1 MKRRLLTTICCCPLI
16 LNSINTLQLQCFNRE
31 ITVQIAQL
39 FTRKTPPVVGLDISS
54 SAVKLLE
61 LSRNGNRYRVES
73 YAVEPLPPNSVVE
86 KNITDV
92 EAVGEAVR
100 RAIKRSGAR
109 IRGAA
114 VAVAGSSVITK
125 VVPMPNNLSDDEMHT
140 QIELEAD
147 QYVPYPL
154 EEVSLDFEV
163 LGPSDNNPDT
173 VDVLLAACR
182 TETVDMRTAA
192 VESGGLDTKVVDVEA
207 YATENAFQLLLDQVP
222 DRGLEKTIAVVDVGA
237 TMTTL
242 NVLHDTR
249 LIYTRD
255 QVFGGK
261 QLTEEIM
268 RRYGLS
274 FEEAGMAKRQGGLPE
289 NYEPEVLEP
298 FKEAMCQQVSRSL
311 QFFFGSS
318 KYNSVDQIIL
328 AGGSASVPGVA
339 ELIQD
344 RLGIEALIANPFA
357 SMSLS
362 SQVKPQSLSNDAPA
376 LLIACGLALRSFD

>member
-1 MKRRLLTTICCCPLI
+1 M
-16 LNSINTLQLQCFNRE
+16 
-31 ITVQIAQL
+31 QIAQL
-39 FTRKTPPVVGLDISS
+39 FTRNTPPVVGLDISS

-61 LSRNGNRYRVES
+61 LSRHGNRYRVES

-100 RAIKRSGAR
+100 RAVKRSGAR
-109 IRGAA
+109 IKGAA

-125 VVPMPNNLSDDEMHT
+125 VVPMPNSLSDDEMHS

-163 LGPSDNNPDT
+163 LGPTDNNPGT

-182 TETVDMRTAA
+182 TETVDMRTG
-192 VESGGLDTKVVDVEA
+192 GGLDTRVVDVEA
-207 YATENAFQLLLDQVP
+207 YATENAFQLLLEQVP
-222 DRGLEKTIAVVDVGA
+222 DQGMDKTVAVIDVGA

-274 FEEAGMAKRQGGLPE
+274 YEEAGMAKRQGGLPE

-298 FKEAMCQQVSRSL
+298 FKEAMSQQVSRSL

-318 KYNSVDQIIL
+318 QYNSVDQIIL
-328 AGGSASVPGVA
+328 AGGSASVPGIS
-339 ELIQD
+339 ELIQE
-344 RLGIEALIANPFA
+344 RLSIETLIANPFA
-357 SMSLS
+357 SMSLA

>member
-1 MKRRLLTTICCCPLI
+1 MQSSLTD
-16 LNSINTLQLQCFNRE
+16 E
-31 ITVQIAQL
+31 
-39 FTRKTPPVVGLDISS
+39 
-54 SAVKLLE
+54 
-61 LSRNGNRYRVES
+61 
-73 YAVEPLPPNSVVE
+73 
-86 KNITDV
+86 
-92 EAVGEAVR
+92 
-100 RAIKRSGAR
+100 
-109 IRGAA
+109 
-114 VAVAGSSVITK
+114 
-125 VVPMPNNLSDDEMHT
+125 EMHS

-163 LGPSDNNPDT
+163 LGPSENNPDT

-182 TETVDMRTAA
+182 TETVEMRTAA
-192 VESGGLDTKVVDVEA
+192 VESGGLDAKVVDVEA

-222 DRGLEKTIAVVDVGA
+222 DQGMEKTIAVVDVGA

-274 FEEAGMAKRQGGLPE
+274 YEEAGMAKRQGGLPE
-289 NYEPEVLEP
+289 NYELEVLEP

-328 AGGSASVPGVA
+328 AGGSASVPTIA

-344 RLGIEALIANPFA
+344 RLGIETQVANPFA

>member
-1 MKRRLLTTICCCPLI
+1 MQLARLFRRTKGPI
-16 LNSINTLQLQCFNRE
+16 
-31 ITVQIAQL
+31 
-39 FTRKTPPVVGLDISS
+39 VGLDISS
-54 SAVKLLE
+54 TAVKLLE
-61 LSRNGNRYRVES
+61 LSRNGGRYRVES

-100 RAIKRSGAR
+100 RAVKRSGTRAR
-109 IRGAA
+109 YAA

-125 VVPMPNNLSDDEMHT
+125 IIPMPANLTDDELEA

-163 LGPSDNNPDT
+163 LGPTERNPET

-182 TETVDMRTAA
+182 SENVEMRTAA
-192 VESGGLDTKVVDVEA
+192 VETGGLQAKVVDVEA
-207 YATENAFQLLLDQVP
+207 YATENAFSLIAEQLPDQGV
-222 DRGLEKTIAVVDVGA
+222 DRTIAVVDVGA

-242 NVLHDTR
+242 NVLHDMKM
-249 LIYTRD
+249 IYTRD

-274 FEEAGMAKRQGGLPE
+274 YEEAGMAKRQGGLPE
-289 NYEPEVLEP
+289 NYLSEVLEP
-298 FKEAMCQQVSRSL
+298 FKEAMAQQVSRSL
-311 QFFFGSS
+311 QFFFSS
-318 KYNSVDQIIL
+318 SQYNHVDHIVL
-328 AGGSASVPGVA
+328 AGGSAPTPDVNEVVQDKLGV
-339 ELIQD
+339 ETS
-344 RLGIEALIANPFA
+344 IANPFA
-357 SMSLS
+357 SMSLAPS
-362 SQVKPQSLSNDAPA
+362 VKPQTLSNDAPA
-376 LLIACGLALRSFD
+376 LLITCGLALRSFD

>member
-1 MKRRLLTTICCCPLI
+1 M
-16 LNSINTLQLQCFNRE
+16 
-31 ITVQIAQL
+31 QIAQL
-39 FTRKTPPVVGLDISS
+39 FTRKQTPVLGLDISS

-61 LSRNGNRYRVES
+61 LSSNGNRYRVES

-92 EAVGEAVR
+92 EAVGEAIR
-100 RAIKRSGAR
+100 RAIKRAGAR
-109 IRGAA
+109 TRHAA

-125 VVPMPNNLSDDEMHT
+125 VIPMPNNLSDDELES

-163 LGPSDNNPDT
+163 LGSSDNNPDT

-182 TETVDMRTAA
+182 TETVEMRTAA
-192 VESGGLDTKVVDVEA
+192 TETGGLDARIVDVEA
-207 YATENAFQLLLDQVP
+207 YTTENAFQLLLDQIP
-222 DRGLEKTIAVVDVGA
+222 DGGMEKTVAIIDVGA

-242 NVLHDTR
+242 NVFHDTR

-274 FEEAGMAKRQGGLPE
+274 YEEAGMAKRQGGLPE

-298 FKEAMCQQVSRSL
+298 FKESMCQQVSRSL

-318 KYNSVDQIIL
+318 QYNSVDMVII
-328 AGGSASVPGVA
+328 AGGSASVPGIG

-344 RLGIEALIANPFA
+344 RLDIETIVANPFA

-362 SQVKPQSLSNDAPA
+362 SRVKPQSLSNDAPA

>member
-1 MKRRLLTTICCCPLI
+1 M
-16 LNSINTLQLQCFNRE
+16 
-31 ITVQIAQL
+31 QIAQL
-39 FTRKTPPVVGLDISS
+39 FTRKKPPVVGLDISS

-100 RAIKRSGAR
+100 RAMKRAGAHTR
-109 IRGAA
+109 NAA

-125 VVPMPNNLSDDEMHT
+125 VIPMPNNLSDDELHS
-140 QIELEAD
+140 QIEMEAD

-173 VDVLLAACR
+173 VAVLLAACR

-192 VESGGLDTKVVDVEA
+192 VENGGLDIKVVDVEA
-207 YATENAFQLLLDQVP
+207 YAAENAFQLLQDQVP
-222 DRGLEKTIAVVDVGA
+222 DHGADKTVAVIDVGS

-242 NVLHDTR
+242 NVVHDSK

-274 FEEAGMAKRQGGLPE
+274 YEEAGMAKRQGGLPE

-318 KYNSVDQIIL
+318 QYNSVEQIIL
-328 AGGSASVPGVA
+328 AGGSASVPGITDLLQ
-339 ELIQD
+339 E
-344 RLGIEALIANPFA
+344 RLGVETLVANPFA

-362 SQVKPQSLSNDAPA
+362 SRVKPQSLSNDAPA